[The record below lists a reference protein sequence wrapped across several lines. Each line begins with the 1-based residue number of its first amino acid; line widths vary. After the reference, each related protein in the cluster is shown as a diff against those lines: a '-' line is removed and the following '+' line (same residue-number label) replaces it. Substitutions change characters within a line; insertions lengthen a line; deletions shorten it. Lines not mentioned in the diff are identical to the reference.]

1 MKKISAALLTLI
13 LVSSPCLA
21 EEEKTFAGF
30 LPQGVSSILDNLT
43 SGGVGKVY
51 IDKICYGRDEK
62 QSLTMVKSQINSSIN
77 QNLADKY
84 RPVAKKY
91 TDNAIS
97 DKMKAFKLAYSQKTC
112 EEMDNIKT
120 IASTYGFL

>member
-1 MKKISAALLTLI
+1 MKKISAILLTLI
-13 LVSSPCLA
+13 IASSPCLA

-62 QSLTMVKSQINSSIN
+62 KTLTIVKSQINSSIN
-77 QNLADKY
+77 QNLDEKY
-84 RPVAKKY
+84 RQAARAY
-91 TDNAIS
+91 SDNAIS

-112 EEMDNIKT
+112 AEMNNIKT